1 MEQPQKAR
9 WREVSNWQVCAW
21 QHSLCRRVE
30 RRWGGERRRRRRR
43 RCAPGAHVRELDI
56 LDAATLLRVGRILQ
70 ECGGRGL
77 HGALDSL
84 VLGQHAVGGRPLAI
98 QLLVLHP
105 LAEDWEVVRGLG
117 GGHILGRS
125 CALRLGLAPLVVPH
139 VRARGQVV
147 TPALV
152 LHGGRVGRDRDP
164 VRYGPPGQLADGVGR
179 ALLLLLSMPWAT
191 TLAVRKGAPHGGM
204 ANKLSETKQAPL
216 SPQIPALS
224 AERARRPGGSQA
236 EEHSGEEEL
245 EAEAPSFVGAAYSA
259 QVTDRCVGLWPSL
272 RRNGHSD
279 EREPPPFAATAPNTA
294 CAALVH
300 VISIKSIRA
309 RRWSSSPAR
318 CSRC

>member
-21 QHSLCRRVE
+21 QHRVCRRVE

-117 GGHILGRS
+117 GGRILGRS
-125 CALRLGLAPLVVPH
+125 RALRLGLAPLVVPH

-164 VRYGPPGQLADGVGR
+164 VRDGPPGQLADGVGR
-179 ALLLLLSMPWAT
+179 ALLLLLFHAVGHDLGRQEGRAAWRHGKQALGDQASASLAADTGPLGGARPPPWGIAGGGAQWRGGT
-191 TLAVRKGAPHGGM
+191 RSRGAPR
-204 ANKLSETKQAPL
+204 SSAPL
-216 SPQIPALS
+216 IC
-224 AERARRPGGSQA
+224 
-236 EEHSGEEEL
+236 
-245 EAEAPSFVGAAYSA
+245 A
-259 QVTDRCVGLWPSL
+259 QVTDRCVGDF
-272 RRNGHSD
+272 GQVFIATD
-279 EREPPPFAATAPNTA
+279 TATREPRICCDLPNTA

-318 CSRC
+318 CSHC